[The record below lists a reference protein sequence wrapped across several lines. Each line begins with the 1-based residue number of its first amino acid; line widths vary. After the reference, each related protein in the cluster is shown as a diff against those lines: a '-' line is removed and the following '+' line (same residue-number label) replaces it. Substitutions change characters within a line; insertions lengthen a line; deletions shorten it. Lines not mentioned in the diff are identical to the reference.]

1 MAISLMTN
9 AVGNLITLGLTEAFK
24 NVFDADELVRNAIQN
39 IVTNKTSIL
48 KSYEYCTMQYI
59 LL

>member
-48 KSYEYCTMQYI
+48 KS
-59 LL
+59 